1 MNKEHNMTTAAKIE
15 QRLQRVFNF
24 DQASVLS
31 EVITEAYNDLV
42 KVSDFR
48 ELKEIVREIAKV
60 QKDTDQ
66 KMAELAEAQKN
77 TDQKMAEL
85 AEAQKKTEEAIK
97 ETQKAIKELTTGLS
111 DNRSDLGGL
120 SKSFSYALENEAF
133 RLLPEYL
140 KKKHGIEIT
149 EKFIRTDMGNKEIN
163 IFAKAR
169 KDGKEIVIVGEA
181 KARLDDKRIKKVD
194 VFNELEEKV
203 KVVKE
208 ETGADIVPLLITHF
222 ATKSFLKKASDKNII
237 VVQSYEWV

>member
-1 MNKEHNMTTAAKIE
+1 MSELAEAQKSTQKEM
-15 QRLQRVFNF
+15 R
-24 DQASVLS
+24 
-31 EVITEAYNDLV
+31 
-42 KVSDFR
+42 
-48 ELKEIVREIAKV
+48 
-60 QKDTDQ
+60 
-66 KMAELAEAQKN
+66 ELAEAQKN
-77 TDQKMAEL
+77 T
-85 AEAQKKTEEAIK
+85 EEAIK
-97 ETQKAIKELTTGLS
+97 DTQKAIKELAADTQREIRETQKAIKELAADTRKEIKELATGLK
-111 DNRSDLGGL
+111 DTRSDLGGL

-181 KARLDDKRIKKVD
+181 KARLDDKRIKKAD
-194 VFNELEEKV
+194 VINELEEKV
-203 KVVKE
+203 KVVKQ

-222 ATKSFLKKASDKNII
+222 ATKSFLKMVSDKNII

>member
-1 MNKEHNMTTAAKIE
+1 MTTAAKIE